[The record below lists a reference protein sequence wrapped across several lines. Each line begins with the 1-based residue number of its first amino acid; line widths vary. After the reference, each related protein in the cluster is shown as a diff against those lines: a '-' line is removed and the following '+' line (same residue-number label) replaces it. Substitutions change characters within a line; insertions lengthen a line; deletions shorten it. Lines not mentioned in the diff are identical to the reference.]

1 MSHFWTYTVW
11 YVLLA
16 NIAVIQ
22 LAFIYTRADNR
33 RLALGFWLTLAGIAL
48 IFETVILI
56 FFRAYEYYPMLLQ
69 TSPFP
74 FDRILAGS
82 LFSQFLVAATALL
95 VAVLDLGWIWWAAL
109 ALLYGLVE
117 EGFTAFGVYAQNWYD
132 TWMTV
137 AALPVYFGLA
147 KILYAALRRGAGQLI
162 HYGCVALAL
171 FPLYVVTVV
180 WAFMLSGHLAFSTAL
195 FGDPVISR
203 YFLAMAVYIVPA
215 GAAMM
220 LVRFAGWPWSAKAAL
235 TAALYLFYYECG
247 QYGLIIIREGWFMT
261 VTTATT
267 AWAYASVLLL
277 DRLYADVKRPGR

>member
-1 MSHFWTYTVW
+1 MSHFWNYTVW

-16 NIAVIQ
+16 NITVIQ

-33 RLALGFWLTLAGIAL
+33 RLALGFWLTLAGIVLA
-48 IFETVILI
+48 FETVILI
-56 FFRAYEYYPMLLQ
+56 LLRAYEYYPMLLQ

-74 FDRILAGS
+74 FDRSLAGS
-82 LFSQFLVAATALL
+82 LFSQFSVAATALL
-95 VAVLDLGWIWWAAL
+95 VAVLGLDWRWWAVL
-109 ALLYGLVE
+109 AALYGLVE
-117 EGFTAFGVYAQNWYD
+117 EGFMALGVYAQNWYR

-137 AALPVYFGLA
+137 AGLPVYFGLA
-147 KILYAALRRGAGQLI
+147 KSLYAALRRGGGPPLF
-162 HYGCVALAL
+162 YCCVALGL
-171 FPLYVVTVV
+171 FPLYVVTIV
-180 WAFMLSGHLAFSTAL
+180 WAFMLSGHLAFCTAL
-195 FGDPVISR
+195 FGDQVISR

-267 AWAYASVLLL
+267 AWAYASVWLL
-277 DRLYADVKRPGR
+277 DRLYSDVKHPRR